1 MPALNHG
8 SPDENCSDG
17 SRPMK
22 TDTRALAAR
31 GLAEIALRGSS
42 LRDVMERYAPRLA
55 DPRDRA
61 LMMALLSEGA
71 RWWLR
76 FDAAIDGL
84 LEKSLRH
91 KDPAVH
97 ALLVLGLVQLEVLE
111 LQDYAA
117 VAATVEAVRSLQR
130 PQLAGLVNAVL
141 RRWQR
146 ERETLIAQLN
156 AKPQTR
162 HAHPAWL
169 AAALQSDWPEQAYT
183 VMAADNR
190 EPPLMLRVNRQR
202 SERAALIEQLQ
213 TAGYSAIA
221 HPWLSDALVLPHSTD
236 VTRMPG
242 FEDGLFAVQDGAAQV
257 AADLAELKDDLRVL
271 DACAAPGGKACHLL
285 ERADI
290 DLTALEVDAPRAERI
305 RQNLMRLRLNAKLV
319 IGDAGAPKGW
329 WKGQLFDRILIDAPC
344 SATGVLRR
352 RPDVRLH
359 RRESDVAA
367 MHEQQRRILS
377 ALWPLL
383 APDGRLVYITCSVLR
398 TENEAI
404 VGELLAAQP
413 DAQPVSFTLP
423 VGHAASV
430 GWQILPGDGDLDGMY
445 YAVLQKRP

>member
-1 MPALNHG
+1 
-8 SPDENCSDG
+8 
-17 SRPMK
+17 MK
-22 TDTRALAAR
+22 TGSVKADTRALAAR
-31 GLAEIALRGSS
+31 GLAEIALRGAS
-42 LRDVMERYAPRLA
+42 LRDVMERYAPRLN

-61 LMMALLSEGA
+61 LLMALLREGA

-91 KDPAVH
+91 KDPAIH
-97 ALLVLGLVQLEVLE
+97 ALLVLGLVQLEILE

-117 VAATVEAVRSLQR
+117 VAATVEAVRALQR

-146 ERETLIAQLN
+146 ERESLTARLD

-169 AAALQSDWPEQAYT
+169 ATALHSDWPEQADA

-202 SERAALIEQLQ
+202 SERAALVEQLQ
-213 TAGYSAIA
+213 TAGYTAEI

-242 FEDGLFAVQDGAAQV
+242 FEDGLFAVQDGAAQI
-257 AADLAELKDDLRVL
+257 AADLAELQNGLRVL

-305 RQNLMRLRLNAKLV
+305 RQNLMRLRLDAKLV

-359 RRESDVAA
+359 RRESDIAA
-367 MHEQQRRILS
+367 MHAQQRRILS

-383 APDGRLVYITCSVLR
+383 APGGRLVYITCSVLR
-398 TENEAI
+398 AENEAI

-413 DAQPVSFTLP
+413 DAQPVAFTLP

>member
-1 MPALNHG
+1 
-8 SPDENCSDG
+8 
-17 SRPMK
+17 MK
-22 TDTRALAAR
+22 ADTRALAAR
-31 GLAEIALRGSS
+31 GLAEVALRGAS
-42 LRDVMERYAPRLA
+42 LRDVMERNAPRLA

-61 LMMALLSEGA
+61 LLMALLSEGA

-76 FDAAIDGL
+76 FDPAVDGL

-97 ALLVLGLVQLEVLE
+97 ALLVLGLVQLEILE

-117 VAATVEAVRSLQR
+117 VAATVEAVRALKR

-146 ERETLIAQLN
+146 ERESLLAKLD

-169 AAALQSDWPEQAYT
+169 ADALQRDWPQQAET
-183 VMAADNR
+183 VMLADNR
-190 EPPLMLRVNRQR
+190 EPPLMLRVNRRR
-202 SERAALIEQLQ
+202 SERATLIEQLQ
-213 TAGYSAIA
+213 AAGYAATA
-221 HPWLSDALVLPHSTD
+221 HPWLRDALMLPHSTD

-242 FEDGLFAVQDGAAQV
+242 FDDGLFAVQDGAAQV
-257 AADLAELKDDLRVL
+257 AADLLDARPGQRVL

-285 ERADI
+285 ERADLA
-290 DLTALEVDAPRAERI
+290 LTALDSEPARLRRI
-305 RQNLMRLRLNAKLV
+305 GQNLERLGLHADLAV
-319 IGDAGAPKGW
+319 GDAGTPSAWWDGAPY
-329 WKGQLFDRILIDAPC
+329 DRILVDAPC

-359 RRESDVAA
+359 RRGSDIAPLAA
-367 MHEQQRRILS
+367 QQQRILD

-383 APDGRLVYITCSVLR
+383 KPGGRLVYVTCSLLR
-398 TENEAI
+398 AENEA
-404 VGELLAAQP
+404 VVQALLARTG
-413 DAQPVSFTLP
+413 DARSVPFTLP
-423 VGHAASV
+423 VGQRAAV

-445 YAVLQKRP
+445 YAVLEKQ

>member
-1 MPALNHG
+1 MKAG
-8 SPDENCSDG
+8 
-17 SRPMK
+17 PMK
-22 TDTRALAAR
+22 ADTRALAAR
-31 GLAEIALRGSS
+31 GLAEIALRGAS

-61 LMMALLSEGA
+61 LLMALISEGA

-84 LEKSLRH
+84 LEKSLRR
-91 KDPAVH
+91 KDPAIH
-97 ALLVLGLVQLEVLE
+97 ALLVLGLVQLEILE

-117 VAATVEAVRSLQR
+117 VAATVEAVRALQR

-146 ERETLIAQLN
+146 ERETLIARLD

-169 AAALQSDWPEQAYT
+169 AAALQNDWPEQADA

-190 EPPLMLRVNRQR
+190 EPPLMLRVNRRR
-202 SERAALIEQLQ
+202 SEREVLIGQLQ
-213 TAGYSAIA
+213 AAGYAATA
-221 HPWLSDALVLPHSTD
+221 HPWLCDALLLPHSTD
-236 VTRMPG
+236 ITRMPG

-257 AADLAELKDDLRVL
+257 AADLAELKDGLRVL

-285 ERADI
+285 ERAEI

-329 WKGQLFDRILIDAPC
+329 WKGQPFDRILIDAPC

-383 APDGRLVYITCSVLR
+383 APDGRLVYVTCSVLR

>member
-1 MPALNHG
+1 MTAGPTKA
-8 SPDENCSDG
+8 
-17 SRPMK
+17 
-22 TDTRALAAR
+22 DTRALAAR
-31 GLAEIALRGSS
+31 GLSEVALRGAS

-61 LMMALLSEGA
+61 LLMALLSEGA

-76 FDAAIDGL
+76 FDPAIDGL

-97 ALLVLGLVQLEVLE
+97 ALLVLGLIQLEILE
-111 LQDYAA
+111 LRDYAA
-117 VAATVEAVRSLQR
+117 VAATVEAVRALRR

-146 ERETLIAQLN
+146 ERETLLARLD
-156 AKPQTR
+156 ARPQTR

-169 AAALQSDWPEQAYT
+169 AATLQQDWPDQAEA
-183 VMAADNR
+183 VMLADNR
-190 EPPLMLRVNRQR
+190 EPPLMLRVNRPR
-202 SERAALIEQLQ
+202 GERQALMEQLQ
-213 TAGYSAIA
+213 MAGYTAEL
-221 HPWLSDALVLPHSTD
+221 HPWLDDALVLPHSTD

-257 AADLAELKDDLRVL
+257 AADLADLNDGLRVL

-290 DLTALEVDAPRAERI
+290 DLTALEFDAARAERI
-305 RQNLMRLRLNAKLV
+305 RQNLMRLRLNAKIV
-319 IGDAGAPKGW
+319 VGDAGAPRGW
-329 WKGQLFDRILIDAPC
+329 WKGQPFDRILIDAPC

-383 APDGRLVYITCSVLR
+383 APGGRLVYITCSVLR
-398 TENEAI
+398 AENEAI
-404 VGELLAAQP
+404 VGELLAAHA
-413 DAQPVSFTLP
+413 DAQAVPFTLP
-423 VGHAASV
+423 AGQAAAI

-445 YAVLQKRP
+445 YAVLKKCS

>member
-1 MPALNHG
+1 
-8 SPDENCSDG
+8 
-17 SRPMK
+17 MK

-31 GLAEIALRGSS
+31 GLAEVALRGAS
-42 LRDVMERYAPRLA
+42 LRDVMERHAPRLA

-61 LMMALLSEGA
+61 LLMALLSEGA

-91 KDPAVH
+91 KDPAIH
-97 ALLVLGLVQLEVLE
+97 ALLVLGLVQLEILE

-117 VAATVEAVRSLQR
+117 VAATVEATRALQR

-146 ERETLIAQLN
+146 ERESLS
-156 AKPQTR
+156 AKLDTRPQTR

-169 AAALQSDWPEQAYT
+169 AAALQRDWPEQAEA

-202 SERAALIEQLQ
+202 SEREGLLEQLQ
-213 TAGYSAIA
+213 AAGHRAEA

-236 VTRMPG
+236 VTRLPG
-242 FEDGLFAVQDGAAQV
+242 FEDGWFAVQDGAAQV
-257 AADLAELKDDLRVL
+257 AADLADLKNGLRVL
-271 DACAAPGGKACHLL
+271 DACAAPGGKACHAL
-285 ERADI
+285 ERAEI
-290 DLTALEVDAPRAERI
+290 DLTALEFDPKRAERV

-319 IGDAGAPKGW
+319 IGDAGAPKSW
-329 WKGQLFDRILIDAPC
+329 WKGQPFDRILIDAPC

-359 RRESDVAA
+359 RRESDIAA
-367 MHEQQRRILS
+367 MQAQQRRILS

-383 APDGRLVYITCSVLR
+383 APGGRLLYITCSVLR
-398 TENEAI
+398 VENEAI
-404 VGELLAAQP
+404 VSELLATQP
-413 DAQPVSFTLP
+413 DAQTVAFALP
-423 VGHAASV
+423 AGRVASV

-445 YAVLQKRP
+445 YAVLQKRH